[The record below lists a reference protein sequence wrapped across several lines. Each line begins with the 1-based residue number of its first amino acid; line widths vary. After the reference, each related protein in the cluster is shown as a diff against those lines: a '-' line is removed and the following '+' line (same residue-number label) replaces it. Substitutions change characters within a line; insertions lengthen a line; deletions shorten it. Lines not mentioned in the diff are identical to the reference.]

1 MQKQSVLLF
10 IARLILIG
18 SECCIAYSRTAA
30 ELDYDIKSCDKNW
43 LINDDAGNV
52 ICDPNMARKPM
63 LIAFTSDVQNIKSK
77 ISRRGQMKS
86 KGCKVKENRIP
97 NQYKTLM
104 LPLVKQT
111 KSCPKG
117 APRLKLIL
125 ADNDMCAMQK
135 LHQRGFR
142 LECLTSL
149 VKNMDNSNKIHRDKL
164 LKSTRNHINKKAQLY
179 KSFFM
184 APSA

>member
-1 MQKQSVLLF
+1 MKKQSTLLF
-10 IARLILIG
+10 MARLILIG

-52 ICDPNMARKPM
+52 ICDTNMARKPM
-63 LIAFTSDVQNIKSK
+63 LIAFTSDVQRIKSK
-77 ISRRGQMKS
+77 SSHRGQMKS
-86 KGCKVKENRIP
+86 KGCKVKEYRIP
-97 NQYKTLM
+97 NQFKTLI
-104 LPLVKQT
+104 LQLVKQT

-117 APRLKLIL
+117 VPSLKLIF
-125 ADNDMCAMQK
+125 AENDSCTMQK

-149 VKNMDNSNKIHRDKL
+149 VRKMKKTNNKRRSKL
-164 LKSTRNHINKKAQLY
+164 LKLYSVNINEKAKMYKKY
-179 KSFFM
+179 FM